1 MRGGEMDGVKARL
14 MLEAERELTGR
25 LTEAERY
32 RYFLGR
38 MQYLAYEGG
47 RENLARS
54 DCSGSV
60 CLALLLATG
69 CAVRVTADAL
79 YRKFFTKADDGRDG
93 SIRAAFFITNY
104 DRRPDE
110 SGRMYREGEA
120 AHVCGICGDD
130 VVLDCSPPR
139 SRLRCL
145 SGMARAYRAM
155 DYRCRVRCL
164 DRDAL
169 EEAVRDG
176 KDLFGAD
183 PEYKAYM
190 RALAEDRL

>member
-1 MRGGEMDGVKARL
+1 MESVKARI
-14 MLEAERELTGR
+14 MLETEKEITAG
-25 LTEAERY
+25 LTEGERF

-38 MQYLAYEGG
+38 MQYLRYASGK
-47 RENLARS
+47 ENLLKS

-69 CAVRVTADAL
+69 CAVRVTADTL
-79 YRKFFTKADDGRDG
+79 FRKFFTKDDDGKAD

-104 DRRPDE
+104 DRPPDE
-110 SGRMYREGEA
+110 NGRVYHENEV

-145 SGMARAYRAM
+145 SAMARVYQGM
-155 DYRCRVRCL
+155 DYRCRIRRL
-164 DRDAL
+164 DRKAL
-169 EEAVRDG
+169 EEAARKG
-176 KDLFGAD
+176 ADLFGAD
-183 PEYKAYM
+183 PEYKEYI
-190 RALAEDRL
+190 RAVTEDKG